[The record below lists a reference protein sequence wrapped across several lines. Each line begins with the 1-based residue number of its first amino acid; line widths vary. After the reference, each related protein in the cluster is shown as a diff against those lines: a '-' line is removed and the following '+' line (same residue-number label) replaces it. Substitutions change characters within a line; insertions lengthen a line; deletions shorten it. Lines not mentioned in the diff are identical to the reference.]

1 MFIREE
7 LNYEPQPLPDRTE
20 MSDAESR
27 AAAQAYLQQM
37 QTRHTVRDFSDRPV
51 PREIMEDCIRTAGL
65 APSGA
70 NHQPWH
76 FALISNPAMK
86 TAIREAAETEE
97 QKFYN
102 SNSHDEW
109 IKALEPIGTG
119 PDKPH
124 LVEAPWLIV
133 VFAERYGLFEDGSRY
148 KNYYVPESVGIAS
161 GFLISAIHNAGL
173 VCLTHTP
180 NPMAFLTRICKRPAS
195 NKPLMILAVGHPA
208 SDARIPSVAKRK
220 KPLSDI
226 LSNFD

>member
-1 MFIREE
+1 MFIREK
-7 LNYEPQPLPDRTE
+7 LNYEPQPLPDRAE

-51 PREIMEDCIRTAGL
+51 PCEIMEDCIRTAGL

-86 TAIREAAETEE
+86 AAIREAAETEE

-119 PDKPH
+119 PD
-124 LVEAPWLIV
+124 LSLIH
-133 VFAERYGLFEDGSRY
+133 
-148 KNYYVPESVGIAS
+148 I
-161 GFLISAIHNAGL
+161 
-173 VCLTHTP
+173 
-180 NPMAFLTRICKRPAS
+180 
-195 NKPLMILAVGHPA
+195 
-208 SDARIPSVAKRK
+208 
-220 KPLSDI
+220 
-226 LSNFD
+226 